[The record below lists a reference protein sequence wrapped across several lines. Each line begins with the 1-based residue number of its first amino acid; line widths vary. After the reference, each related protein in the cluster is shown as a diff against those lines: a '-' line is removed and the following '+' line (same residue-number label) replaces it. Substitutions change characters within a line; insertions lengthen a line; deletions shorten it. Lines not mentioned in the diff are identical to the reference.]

1 MDINLEQ
8 EKKSL
13 ETRISNLQSKI
24 APIQKELNE
33 LRERL
38 HHVNALIPVE
48 HGMSVSTNDDKL
60 EWGFWSKL
68 CREKGWP
75 VRGDNPH
82 RVVRRKDPQ
91 LHSSITHQCKIDGKM
106 YP

>member
-8 EKKSL
+8 EKKAL
-13 ETRISNLQSKI
+13 ETRNSNLQSRI

-48 HGMSVSTNDDKL
+48 PGMFVSPPDDKPA
-60 EWGFWSKL
+60 WGFWANL

-82 RVVRRKDPQ
+82 RVVWRKAPQ
-91 LHSSITHQCKIDGKM
+91 LHSSIPHQCKIDGKM